1 MKRKNETERERQEKR
16 ILTNETWFPT
26 REDGTVKATFVALM
40 TGARVDAWR
49 VCVWGEDDF
58 GMERDFKD
66 RMEALAMF
74 RRVVDLTTQ
83 AQLMSWGFVRA

>member
-1 MKRKNETERERQEKR
+1 MKRKNEAGRERQEKR

-26 REDGTVKATFVALM
+26 REDGTVKAAFVALM
-40 TGARVDAWR
+40 TDGHVDAWR